1 MKLIIAVLDNENSK
15 KITKMLLTKNLRAT
29 KLASSGGFLSLGN
42 TTLLIGAEA
51 ERVDEIISLIK
62 NEHMNRDK
70 KNENEDSKIHI
81 FVMPIKDY
89 VRI

>member
-1 MKLIIAVLDNENSK
+1 MKLIMVVLDNENSK
-15 KITKMLLTKNLRAT
+15 NITKLLLSQKLRAT

-51 ERVDEIISLIK
+51 KRVDEIISMIEK
-62 NEHMNRDK
+62 EHKESNK
-70 KNENEDSKIHI
+70 KNEKGDSKIHI
-81 FVMPIKDY
+81 FVMPINDY

>member
-1 MKLIIAVLDNENSK
+1 MKLIIVVLDNENSK
-15 KITKMLLTKNLRAT
+15 KITKLLLNKKLRAT

-51 ERVDEIISLIK
+51 ERVDEIISLINKERINKDK
-62 NEHMNRDK
+62 NS
-70 KNENEDSKIHI
+70 ENEDSKIHI
-81 FVMPIKDY
+81 FVMPIEDY